1 MVTKSNAQRLID
13 LFGGVNRL
21 AKDVGLD
28 PATVSRFT
36 ATGKRGCHG
45 EIPVRFFPDIMDAA
59 RKRGFPKQAALYL
72 QGECPTC
79 GTRVKGAM

>member
-45 EIPVRFFPDIMDAA
+45 DVPTRFFHDIMDAA
-59 RKRGFPKQAALYL
+59 RKRGFPKQARLYL
-72 QGECPTC
+72 TSVCKECGHKIT
-79 GTRVKGAM
+79 AEL